1 MVEFDDNKKELKRN
15 EMKMDEL
22 KRDNHKLKGQIE
34 DLKREKVSAG
44 ECVVLPSMVCC
55 IMYGCFSGRGVHRF
69 VCVNLLQGTR
79 STVARF

>member
-1 MVEFDDNKKELKRN
+1 MVEFDDNIKELKRN
-15 EMKMDEL
+15 EMQMDEL

-34 DLKREKVSAG
+34 DLKREKVSG
-44 ECVVLPSMVCC
+44 ESVVLPSMVCC
-55 IMYGCFSGRGVHRF
+55 IMYGCLSGRGVHRF